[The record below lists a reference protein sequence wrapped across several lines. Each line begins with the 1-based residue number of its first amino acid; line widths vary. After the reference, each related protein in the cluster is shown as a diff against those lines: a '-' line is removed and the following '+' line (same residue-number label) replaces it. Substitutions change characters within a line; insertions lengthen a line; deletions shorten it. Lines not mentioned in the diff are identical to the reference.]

1 MFDRAM
7 AAIVATAAASA
18 AVVMVVFALGFA
30 LYALIEPSVG
40 PAAAAAFVALAAALA
55 VALVALIAALRKRKR
70 EQEAA
75 IAQAELLDELPMGL
89 GDIARERP
97 LVTLGVTA
105 LAGLL
110 AARHPTLVRDL
121 IAIVD
126 RFGRRSN

>member
-18 AVVMVVFALGFA
+18 AVVMAVFASGFA
-30 LYALIEPSVG
+30 IYALIEPQVG
-40 PAAAAAFVALAAALA
+40 AAGAAAI
-55 VALVALIAALRKRKR
+55 VALVATSAVSVVAVATVLRSRKR

-75 IAQAELLDELPMGL
+75 VAQAQLLDDLPLGL
-89 GDIARERP
+89 GDIARDRP

-105 LAGLL
+105 LASLL

-121 IAIVD
+121 ASILT
-126 RFGRRSN
+126 RFGRR

>member
-7 AAIVATAAASA
+7 AAVVATAAAAA

-40 PAAAAAFVALAAALA
+40 PAAAAAFVALAAALC
-55 VALVALIAALRKRKR
+55 VAIFALIAALRKRKR

-75 IAQAELLDELPMGL
+75 IAQAQLMDDLPLGL

-97 LVTLGVTA
+97 LVTLAITA
-105 LAGLL
+105 VGGIL

-121 IAIVD
+121 IAIVA
-126 RFGRRSN
+126 RFGRR

>member
-7 AAIVATAAASA
+7 AAVVATAAASA

-30 LYALIEPSVG
+30 LYALIEPNVG
-40 PAAAAAFVALAAALA
+40 AAAAAAFVALAAALV
-55 VALVALIAALRKRKR
+55 VAIFALIAALRAKKR

-75 IAQAELLDELPMGL
+75 VAQAQLMDDLPLGL

-97 LVTLGVTA
+97 ILTLGITA
-105 LAGLL
+105 ISGLL

-121 IAIVD
+121 IAIVA
-126 RFGRRSN
+126 RFGRR

>member
-7 AAIVATAAASA
+7 AAVVATAAASA

-40 PAAAAAFVALAAALA
+40 PAAAAAFVALAAALV
-55 VALVALIAALRKRKR
+55 VAIFALIAAYRARKR
-70 EQEAA
+70 EHEAA
-75 IAQAELLDELPMGL
+75 VAQAQLMDELPLGL

-97 LVTLGVTA
+97 LITLAVTA
-105 LAGLL
+105 LSGLL

-121 IAIVD
+121 IAIVA
-126 RFGRRSN
+126 RFGRR

>member
-1 MFDRAM
+1 VFDRAM
-7 AAIVATAAASA
+7 AAVVATAAASA

-40 PAAAAAFVALAAALA
+40 QAAAAAFVALAAALV
-55 VALVALIAALRKRKR
+55 VAIFALITALRARKR

-75 IAQAELLDELPMGL
+75 IAQAQLMDDLPLGL

-97 LVTLGVTA
+97 ILTLGITA
-105 LAGLL
+105 ISGLL

-121 IAIVD
+121 IAIVA
-126 RFGRRSN
+126 RFGGRR